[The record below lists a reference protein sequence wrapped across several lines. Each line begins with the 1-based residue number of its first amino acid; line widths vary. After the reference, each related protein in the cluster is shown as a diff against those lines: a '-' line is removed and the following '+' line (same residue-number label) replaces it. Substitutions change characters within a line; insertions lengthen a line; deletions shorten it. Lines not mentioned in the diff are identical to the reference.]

1 MVRLDESLPNP
12 RANELEPRNAERI
25 DTHASLLL
33 EHPQQS
39 VRRGNCAIDLSQL
52 VRHANSF
59 ADPFRS
65 EDDVQNRLATF
76 TAELAAQLRETDP
89 CLQRV
94 VPCLCKRV
102 SIRLRSPGTRY
113 FLAAF

>member
-39 VRRGNCAIDLSQL
+39 VRRGDCAIDLPQL